1 MIEVRVTV
9 QVKADMRNEQV
20 IVRKTV
26 HTIDR
31 DKRTSDVEV
40 FALSDTGHWVEWLE
54 GKKYPDDCEL
64 PIYTYRDFG
73 FDEMV
78 LPGPASWANRLQW
91 DLDGDMVC
99 VKPLDFVDLQASPY
113 VFIPLNTP
121 LGKMIAEDGLDVVP
135 ENVLEKIVALM
146 DARRDVDRAEHDL
159 ARDEAEQY
167 AAAHYA
173 GHREKERGSD

>member
-1 MIEVRVTV
+1 MIERRIDV

-26 HTIDR
+26 HDIDR
-31 DKRTSDVEV
+31 KARTSTVEV
-40 FALSDTGHWVEWLE
+40 FALSDTGLWVKWPE
-54 GKKYPDDCEL
+54 GKKYPDGCEL
-64 PIYTYRDFG
+64 PIYTYRE
-73 FDEMV
+73 FDERV
-78 LPGPASWANRLQW
+78 LPGPASFANRLQW

-99 VKPLDFVDLQASPY
+99 VKPLDFTDLQVSPY

-121 LGKMIAEDGLDVVP
+121 LGKMIAEDGLDAVP

-146 DARRDVDRAEHDL
+146 DARRDVDQAESAL

-167 AAAHYA
+167 ALAHYA
-173 GHREKERGSD
+173 EHREGAD